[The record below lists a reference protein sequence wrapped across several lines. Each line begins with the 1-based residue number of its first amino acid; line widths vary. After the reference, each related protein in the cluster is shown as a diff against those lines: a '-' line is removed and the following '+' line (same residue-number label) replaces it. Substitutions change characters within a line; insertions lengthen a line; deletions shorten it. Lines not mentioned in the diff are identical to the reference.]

1 MYDDGGNESAKSWR
15 LLCPGVCVERLQDEK
30 PESPVCEHSPESFER
45 ELGCG
50 RSSELLD
57 A

>member
-1 MYDDGGNESAKSWR
+1 MATT
-15 LLCPGVCVERLQDEK
+15 LPGMCVERLQDEQPK
-30 PESPVCEHSPESFER
+30 SPVCEHSPESFER

>member
-1 MYDDGGNESAKSWR
+1 MATT
-15 LLCPGVCVERLQDEK
+15 LPGIGAERLQDEK
-30 PESPVCEHSPESFER
+30 PKSPVCENSPESFER

-57 A
+57 T